1 MGRGWVTATVGG
13 LTVAMAL
20 SLWNDGARALGSG
33 GDTPRFAVLHAD
45 KVNLRAGPGD
55 RYPIEWI
62 FVRRD
67 WPVEIL
73 GQLDHWRHIRDW
85 QGTEGWVHE
94 KMIAARRE
102 VVVTGQIRAI
112 RQAPDLAAP
121 LVARAEPGVVAQLLE
136 CRTGWCRIGAGDING
151 WIARTD
157 IWGVDPNET
166 LP

>member
-1 MGRGWVTATVGG
+1 
-13 LTVAMAL
+13 
-20 SLWNDGARALGSG
+20 
-33 GDTPRFAVLHAD
+33 
-45 KVNLRAGPGD
+45 
-55 RYPIEWI
+55 
-62 FVRRD
+62 VRKD

-73 GQLDHWRHIRDW
+73 GQLDHWRHVRDW

-94 KMIAARRE
+94 KMIAVRRE

-112 RQAPDLAAP
+112 RQAPDLGAP
-121 LVARAEPGVVAQLLE
+121 LIARAEPGVVAQLLE
-136 CRTGWCRIGAGDING
+136 CRTGWCRIGAGEVNG